1 MSTSRISIDVTP
13 EQHRQLKALAAV
25 KGQSIKDY
33 VLDRTIGRGDEAKA
47 MKELEKLLDARIQ
60 ESVRVNFV
68 KKLFGGVEV
77 RGGTE
82 RHVVFD
88 PVPGPGSLVFE
99 LKTATFRFANYEALQ
114 CNLVL
119 ERDMGQVPKKE
130 GA

>member
-60 ESVRVNFV
+60 ESREKGTV
-68 KKLFGGVEV
+68 KKTVMEI
-77 RGGTE
+77 
-82 RHVVFD
+82 
-88 PVPGPGSLVFE
+88 
-99 LKTATFRFANYEALQ
+99 FAEAKA
-114 CNLVL
+114 
-119 ERDMGQVPKKE
+119 RKGRR
-130 GA
+130 A